1 LLDAAD
7 IPPRR
12 GGSFFRKAVTAPFER
27 DGETGSFQ
35 GLEGN
40 EMKRHFA
47 NAAFA
52 TMRTTGAPV
61 QAVGVSMA
69 LKPAGNDAADRR
81 VFVLFELVTPTNLK
95 NHQAGN

>member
-1 LLDAAD
+1 MVRPVLFKVW
-7 IPPRR
+7 R
-12 GGSFFRKAVTAPFER
+12 
-27 DGETGSFQ
+27 
-35 GLEGN
+35 GN

-81 VFVLFELVTPTNLK
+81 VFVLFELVRPADLK

>member
-1 LLDAAD
+1 
-7 IPPRR
+7 
-12 GGSFFRKAVTAPFER
+12 
-27 DGETGSFQ
+27 
-35 GLEGN
+35 
-40 EMKRHFA
+40 MKRNFA

-61 QAVGVSMA
+61 

-81 VFVLFELVTPTNLK
+81 VFVPFELITPADLK